1 MFVRCKRNKSGST
14 SVQIIDKSSGKFRL
28 YETVGSSHDQ
38 QEIDWLIEKG
48 KRIIEGIGGQSVI
61 PFDRSKELDF
71 IDTFFNSL
79 DSMEL
84 VGPELLLGRI
94 FDDIGFNRID
104 DDLFRHLVITR
115 ITYPV
120 SKLKTTDYLMKYK
133 GIEIS
138 VYSLYRYL
146 DKLHQQQIDL
156 VKEISLQHT
165 LGLLGG
171 TLTTVFY
178 DVTTLY
184 FEAGDEDDLHKTGF
198 SKDGKHQ
205 HPQIVLG
212 LLVSENGYPLDYDI
226 FEGNKYEGDTMMP
239 ILEHFVSKYS
249 LGNLI
254 VVADSGLL
262 SKTNITKLREGGY
275 RYILGARIKNMGKP
289 ETAAILGLKLDDKQS
304 AEVSLQTGD
313 RLIVGYRT
321 SRAVRDGKNRKRG
334 LEKLERAISS
344 GKLGK
349 KNINNRGYNKYLS
362 LEGEVNISINY
373 DKYNEDSKWD
383 GLKGYI
389 TNCELPKEE
398 IIKQYGLLWH
408 IERTFRI
415 SKSDLQVRPI
425 YHRLRRRIE
434 AHICISFAACK
445 VYKELER
452 RLKEKGSEY
461 SPEKVID
468 IVKTIYKVRVQSPYS
483 TNTYQ
488 RLVIKKDEQQDIVE
502 LFNLKID
509 QN

>member
-1 MFVRCKRNKSGST
+1 
-14 SVQIIDKSSGKFRL
+14 
-28 YETVGSSHDQ
+28 
-38 QEIDWLIEKG
+38 
-48 KRIIEGIGGQSVI
+48 
-61 PFDRSKELDF
+61 
-71 IDTFFNSL
+71 
-79 DSMEL
+79 
-84 VGPELLLGRI
+84 
-94 FDDIGFNRID
+94 
-104 DDLFRHLVITR
+104 
-115 ITYPV
+115 
-120 SKLKTTDYLMKYK
+120 
-133 GIEIS
+133 
-138 VYSLYRYL
+138 
-146 DKLHQQQIDL
+146 
-156 VKEISLQHT
+156 
-165 LGLLGG
+165 
-171 TLTTVFY
+171 
-178 DVTTLY
+178 
-184 FEAGDEDDLHKTGF
+184 
-198 SKDGKHQ
+198 
-205 HPQIVLG
+205 
-212 LLVSENGYPLDYDI
+212 
-226 FEGNKYEGDTMMP
+226 NKYEGDTMMP

-254 VVADSGLL
+254 VIADSGLL